1 MDNLII
7 KINKIQEEKN
17 KERLFDSFVF
27 SAYLD
32 EELVGYAKL
41 TFIPQTKS
49 KNIEKPIDYL
59 MYRTYGSDDELIKAY
74 EAKDYKYILNKIGL
88 KTINMSSEQLLQKS
102 ENSIKNLFNEFCL
115 KIEEDYKSSHK
126 SFYDYWVNKPSIE
139 LIRVFTDKD
148 IKVTDYSDG
157 IGKMISRKPL
167 NYQRKGI
174 GLKIYN
180 SILDW
185 CCQNN
190 LSLWASNT
198 QTEDAKK
205 MWKLMETSPKFF
217 LTMTEVLKYSSKG
230 EIMSKTERPFIKI
243 K

>member
-1 MDNLII
+1 MNNLII

-88 KTINMSSEQLLQKS
+88 KTINMFSDHLLQKS

-126 SFYDYWVNKPSIE
+126 SFYDYWVDKPSIE

-157 IGKMISRKPL
+157 IGKMTSRKPL

-205 MWKLMETSPKFF
+205 MWKLMETSTKFF

-230 EIMSKTERPFIKI
+230 EIMSKTERPSIKI